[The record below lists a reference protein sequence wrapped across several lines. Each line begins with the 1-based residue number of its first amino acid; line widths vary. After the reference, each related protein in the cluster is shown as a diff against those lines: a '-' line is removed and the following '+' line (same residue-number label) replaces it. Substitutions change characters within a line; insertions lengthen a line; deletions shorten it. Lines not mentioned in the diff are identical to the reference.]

1 MTVDYPQTFPTTGPL
16 ALSVRLAAGDLLVT
30 AADVTEAVV
39 DLQPSQ
45 HGDED
50 ALDVIARARVLYDR
64 DKSLRV
70 ALPHGRGVARGE
82 PPVDV
87 HLTVPA
93 GSTVE
98 VGVGSADVRLEGR
111 FAAITMETGSGDVSI
126 DACGD
131 TRIRSGSG
139 DVRIDEVRAAS
150 VKSGSGNVTVRRA
163 TSDIDLQ
170 AASGDIRVEDA
181 GANAR
186 LSTSSGD
193 IDLVSI
199 RGRIGAK
206 TASGDVVV
214 GRAGEGQLEV
224 TTTSGDVAVA
234 VVAGTAVKLD
244 CTSVSGRVHSQLE
257 PADAPGEAERSLF
270 VTARTAS
277 GDITIRRTG

>member
-16 ALSVRLAAGDLLVT
+16 ALSVRVAAGDLLVT

-45 HGDED
+45 PGDEG
-50 ALDVIARARVLYDR
+50 ALDVIARARVLYHR
-64 DKSLRV
+64 DTSLRV
-70 ALPHGRGVARGE
+70 ALPHGRGLARGE

-87 HLTVPA
+87 RVTVPA

-111 FAAITMETGSGDVSI
+111 FAAVTLETGSGDVSI

-131 TRIRSGSG
+131 ARIRSGSG

-150 VKSGSGNVTVRRA
+150 VKSGTGNVTVHRS

-193 IDLVSI
+193 IELGSI

-206 TASGDVVV
+206 AASGDVVV
-214 GRAGEGQLEV
+214 SRAEEGQLEV
-224 TTTSGDVAVA
+224 TTASGDVAVA

-257 PADAPGEAERSLF
+257 PTAAPGETERSLF
-270 VTARTAS
+270 VTARTVS
-277 GDITIRRTG
+277 GDITIRRAG